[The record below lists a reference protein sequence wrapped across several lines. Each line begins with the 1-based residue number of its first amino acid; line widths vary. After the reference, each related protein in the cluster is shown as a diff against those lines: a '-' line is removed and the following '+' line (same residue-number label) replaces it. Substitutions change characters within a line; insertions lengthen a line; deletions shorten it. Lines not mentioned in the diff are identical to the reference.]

1 MESQAASKVSK
12 LLAKNQ
18 SAAVQTRLE
27 CLILD
32 PENRARLFGRHP
44 MDVAKHDGGPV
55 DRGKGEDRTEEAS
68 AQLGAQNALVGH
80 LRPIRRIVHP
90 GTAHVVD
97 SGGCGLPLFAL
108 CAL

>member
-1 MESQAASKVSK
+1 MNLERLEPLNLLNLVLGPVDWAMESQAASKVSK

-55 DRGKGEDRTEEAS
+55 NRRKGEDRTEEAS
-68 AQLGAQNALVGH
+68 AQLGAQNAFVGH
-80 LRPIRRIVHP
+80 L
-90 GTAHVVD
+90 
-97 SGGCGLPLFAL
+97 
-108 CAL
+108 